1 MQRIYYPIEEGTAK
15 TAHEMRS
22 FEPYKWGTVTARYQE
37 LADGAWELAE
47 RVARECPEKAEAAH
61 KMAERY
67 ARRMAE
73 NLNKANRIGTRCPSI
88 LIAGPAGVDSKKKER
103 QCAAYM
109 RNETEYH
116 ELQKYLEKIAG
127 LLDEKNSVLSK
138 DADAVER
145 LEKKVKALSDLQEH
159 MKAVNAYFKKHG
171 TLQDCPDC
179 TAAEGLQLMQDMEKD
194 WHLEK
199 RPFQTFELRNNSQ
212 NLRATQKR
220 LEGLKSAKNAGNG
233 EIITDFFKVVK
244 NAEIMRL
251 QLFFDEK
258 PDTDTRMILK
268 RYGFHWSPSNSCW
281 QRQLNQ
287 NGLFA
292 IKKVLEALK
301 ENKNKEK

>member
-1 MQRIYYPIEEGTAK
+1 M
-15 TAHEMRS
+15 
-22 FEPYKWGTVTARYQE
+22 
-37 LADGAWELAE
+37 
-47 RVARECPEKAEAAH
+47 
-61 KMAERY
+61 
-67 ARRMAE
+67 
-73 NLNKANRIGTRCPSI
+73 
-88 LIAGPAGVDSKKKER
+88 
-103 QCAAYM
+103 
-109 RNETEYH
+109 
-116 ELQKYLEKIAG
+116 QKYLEKIAG
-127 LLDEKNSVLSK
+127 LLDEKTSVLSK
-138 DADAVER
+138 DADAMER
-145 LEKKVKALSDLQEH
+145 LEKKAKALSDLQEH

-179 TAAEGLQLMQDMEKD
+179 TAVEGLQLMQDMEKD
-194 WHLEK
+194 WNLEK
-199 RPFQTFELRNNSQ
+199 RPFQTFELRNNSR

-258 PDTDTRMILK
+258 PDTDTRMIIK

>member
-1 MQRIYYPIEEGTAK
+1 M
-15 TAHEMRS
+15 
-22 FEPYKWGTVTARYQE
+22 
-37 LADGAWELAE
+37 
-47 RVARECPEKAEAAH
+47 
-61 KMAERY
+61 
-67 ARRMAE
+67 
-73 NLNKANRIGTRCPSI
+73 
-88 LIAGPAGVDSKKKER
+88 
-103 QCAAYM
+103 
-109 RNETEYH
+109 
-116 ELQKYLEKIAG
+116 
-127 LLDEKNSVLSK
+127 
-138 DADAVER
+138 ER
-145 LEKKVKALSDLQEH
+145 LEKKAKALSDLQEH

>member
-1 MQRIYYPIEEGTAK
+1 MYHY
-15 TAHEMRS
+15 
-22 FEPYKWGTVTARYQE
+22 
-37 LADGAWELAE
+37 
-47 RVARECPEKAEAAH
+47 
-61 KMAERY
+61 
-67 ARRMAE
+67 
-73 NLNKANRIGTRCPSI
+73 
-88 LIAGPAGVDSKKKER
+88 SK
-103 QCAAYM
+103 
-109 RNETEYH
+109 
-116 ELQKYLEKIAG
+116 L
-127 LLDEKNSVLSK
+127 
-138 DADAVER
+138 
-145 LEKKVKALSDLQEH
+145 
-159 MKAVNAYFKKHG
+159 
-171 TLQDCPDC
+171 P
-179 TAAEGLQLMQDMEKD
+179 
-194 WHLEK
+194 EK
-199 RPFQTFELRNNSQ
+199 RPFQTFELRNNSR

-258 PDTDTRMILK
+258 PDTDTRMIIK